1 MTMMM
6 TFGWKLFVDDV
17 EEEVI
22 HAPDWRRMRM
32 RMRMGVCREV
42 R

>member
-1 MTMMM
+1 MMM
-6 TFGWKLFVDDV
+6 KYGWKLFVDDV

-22 HAPDWRRMRM
+22 HAPDWMRMRMRM